1 MSTVTSNVIRGTN
14 VNTQRVDVNRGRF
27 SDRAGNHLAVTF
39 YRISQP
45 RSGETHGHRGH
56 RHHEPVVS
64 AEIGRIR
71 QFVTG
76 QLGDICRLFKRL

>member
-1 MSTVTSNVIRGTN
+1 M
-14 VNTQRVDVNRGRF
+14 NTQRVDVNLARF
-27 SDRAGNHLAVTF
+27 SDRAGNHLAVTSD
-39 YRISQP
+39 RISQS
-45 RSGETHGHRGH
+45 RRGETHGHRGH

-76 QLGDICRLFKRL
+76 QTWRHLPTFQRGQG